1 MISFLWTFF
10 NNFAENTV
18 FSSDEI
24 TLLEDS
30 LYLCKR
36 EIQKKLIMN
45 IGIFCSANDNIEREY
60 FDRTEEF
67 GRWCAENGHSIV
79 FGGCNMGLMGC
90 VAEAFGA
97 YPHPLPKGKGDC
109 SSSSKGLNG
118 SNGLCVQEGSS
129 VQDGSSG
136 SSVQDGSRGLCSSN
150 GSRDLIGSR
159 GAKGNLIG
167 VVPRIVERGGRMSDR
182 LTVHIL
188 CDNLSDRKDLLL
200 AHSDVVVA
208 LPGGIGTLDEVFT
221 VAAAHTI
228 GYHQKRIILYNIG
241 GFWNTLIAL
250 LDDLQQHG
258 MVRGHWK
265 DYISVANS
273 FEELTAMIT
282 QEA

>member
-1 MISFLWTFF
+1 
-10 NNFAENTV
+10 
-18 FSSDEI
+18 
-24 TLLEDS
+24 
-30 LYLCKR
+30 
-36 EIQKKLIMN
+36 MN

-109 SSSSKGLNG
+109 SSCSKGLN
-118 SNGLCVQEGSS
+118 
-129 VQDGSSG
+129 
-136 SSVQDGSRGLCSSN
+136 
-150 GSRDLIGSR
+150 GSR

-182 LTVHIL
+182 LTVHIP

-250 LDDLQQHG
+250 LDDLQQRG
-258 MVRGHWK
+258 MIRGHWK

-273 FEELTAMIT
+273 FDELTAMIT

>member
-1 MISFLWTFF
+1 
-10 NNFAENTV
+10 
-18 FSSDEI
+18 
-24 TLLEDS
+24 
-30 LYLCKR
+30 
-36 EIQKKLIMN
+36 MN

-90 VAEAFGA
+90 VAEAYYQG
-97 YPHPLPKGKGDC
+97 
-109 SSSSKGLNG
+109 SKSALH
-118 SNGLCVQEGSS
+118 VQEGSS
-129 VQDGSSG
+129 VQDGS
-136 SSVQDGSRGLCSSN
+136 RGLSSSN
-150 GSRDLIGSR
+150 RSRDLIGSR

-182 LTVHIL
+182 LTVHIP

-258 MVRGHWK
+258 MIRGHWK

-282 QEA
+282 QKKHR

>member
-1 MISFLWTFF
+1 
-10 NNFAENTV
+10 
-18 FSSDEI
+18 
-24 TLLEDS
+24 
-30 LYLCKR
+30 
-36 EIQKKLIMN
+36 MN

-90 VAEAFGA
+90 VAEAYYQGFKSA
-97 YPHPLPKGKGDC
+97 
-109 SSSSKGLNG
+109 SS
-118 SNGLCVQEGSS
+118 VQEGSS
-129 VQDGSSG
+129 GSSF
-136 SSVQDGSRGLCSSN
+136 QDGSRGLSSSN

-167 VVPRIVERGGRMSDR
+167 VVPRIVERGGRMSER
-182 LTVHIL
+182 LTVHIP

-241 GFWNTLIAL
+241 GFWKTLIAL
-250 LDDLQQHG
+250 LEDLQQRG
-258 MVRGHWK
+258 MIRGHWK

>member
-1 MISFLWTFF
+1 
-10 NNFAENTV
+10 
-18 FSSDEI
+18 
-24 TLLEDS
+24 
-30 LYLCKR
+30 
-36 EIQKKLIMN
+36 MN

-67 GRWCAENGHSIV
+67 GRWCAENGLSIV

-90 VAEAFGA
+90 VAEAYYQGVKSA
-97 YPHPLPKGKGDC
+97 SRVL
-109 SSSSKGLNG
+109 
-118 SNGLCVQEGSS
+118 EGSK

-136 SSVQDGSRGLCSSN
+136 SN
-150 GSRDLIGSR
+150 GSS

-182 LTVHIL
+182 LTVHIP

-241 GFWNTLIAL
+241 GFWNTLIEL
-250 LDDLQQHG
+250 LDDIQQRG
-258 MVRGHWK
+258 MIRGHWK

>member
-1 MISFLWTFF
+1 
-10 NNFAENTV
+10 
-18 FSSDEI
+18 
-24 TLLEDS
+24 
-30 LYLCKR
+30 
-36 EIQKKLIMN
+36 MN

-90 VAEAFGA
+90 VAEAYYQGFKSASHVQEGSRGSRG
-97 YPHPLPKGKGDC
+97 LRGL
-109 SSSSKGLNG
+109 SSSKGL
-118 SNGLCVQEGSS
+118 
-129 VQDGSSG
+129 SG
-136 SSVQDGSRGLCSSN
+136 AS
-150 GSRDLIGSR
+150 

-182 LTVHIL
+182 LTVHIP

-200 AHSDVVVA
+200 AHSNVVVA

-258 MVRGHWK
+258 MIRGHWK
-265 DYISVANS
+265 DYICVANS
-273 FEELTAMIT
+273 FEELTVMIT

>member
-1 MISFLWTFF
+1 
-10 NNFAENTV
+10 
-18 FSSDEI
+18 
-24 TLLEDS
+24 
-30 LYLCKR
+30 
-36 EIQKKLIMN
+36 MN

-60 FDRTEEF
+60 FDRTGEI

-118 SNGLCVQEGSS
+118 SNGLCVQ
-129 VQDGSSG
+129 DGSRG
-136 SSVQDGSRGLCSSN
+136 SSVQDGSRGLSSSN

-182 LTVHIL
+182 LTVHIP

-250 LDDLQQHG
+250 LDDLQQRG
-258 MVRGHWK
+258 MIRGHWK
-265 DYISVANS
+265 DYICVANS

>member
-1 MISFLWTFF
+1 
-10 NNFAENTV
+10 
-18 FSSDEI
+18 
-24 TLLEDS
+24 
-30 LYLCKR
+30 
-36 EIQKKLIMN
+36 MN

-90 VAEAFGA
+90 VAEAYYQGFKSA
-97 YPHPLPKGKGDC
+97 
-109 SSSSKGLNG
+109 SR
-118 SNGLCVQEGSS
+118 VQEDSN
-129 VQDGSSG
+129 
-136 SSVQDGSRGLCSSN
+136 GSRGLSGLNGLS
-150 GSRDLIGSR
+150 GSRGLSGSS

-182 LTVHIL
+182 LTVHIP
-188 CDNLSDRKDLLL
+188 CDNLSNRKDLLL

-228 GYHQKRIILYNIG
+228 GYHQKLIILYNIG
-241 GFWNTLIAL
+241 DFWNTLIAL
-250 LDDLQQHG
+250 LDDLQQRG
-258 MVRGHWK
+258 MIRGHWK

>member
-129 VQDGSSG
+129 GSKVQE
-136 SSVQDGSRGLCSSN
+136 GSRGLSSSN
-150 GSRDLIGSR
+150 GSRGLSSSR

-182 LTVHIL
+182 LTVHIP

-250 LDDLQQHG
+250 LDDLQQRG
-258 MVRGHWK
+258 MIRGHWK

>member
-1 MISFLWTFF
+1 
-10 NNFAENTV
+10 
-18 FSSDEI
+18 
-24 TLLEDS
+24 
-30 LYLCKR
+30 
-36 EIQKKLIMN
+36 MN

-60 FDRTEEF
+60 FDRTGEF

-90 VAEAFGA
+90 VAEAYYQGFKSA
-97 YPHPLPKGKGDC
+97 SH
-109 SSSSKGLNG
+109 
-118 SNGLCVQEGSS
+118 VQEGSN
-129 VQDGSSG
+129 GSSF
-136 SSVQDGSRGLCSSN
+136 QDGSRGLSSSN

-182 LTVHIL
+182 LTVHIP

-200 AHSDVVVA
+200 AHSNVVVA

-250 LDDLQQHG
+250 LDDLQQRG
-258 MVRGHWK
+258 MIRGHWK

-273 FEELTAMIT
+273 FEELTVMIT

>member
-1 MISFLWTFF
+1 
-10 NNFAENTV
+10 
-18 FSSDEI
+18 
-24 TLLEDS
+24 
-30 LYLCKR
+30 
-36 EIQKKLIMN
+36 MN
-45 IGIFCSANDNIEREY
+45 IGIFCSANDNIEREF

-67 GRWCAENGHSIV
+67 GRWCSENGHSIV

-90 VAEAFGA
+90 VAEAYYQGFKSA
-97 YPHPLPKGKGDC
+97 SCVHE
-109 SSSSKGLNG
+109 G
-118 SNGLCVQEGSS
+118 SNGSI
-129 VQDGSSG
+129 
-136 SSVQDGSRGLCSSN
+136 VQDGSRGSN
-150 GSRDLIGSR
+150 A
-159 GAKGNLIG
+159 AKGNLIG
-167 VVPRIVERGGRMSDR
+167 VVPRIVERGGRMSER
-182 LTVHIL
+182 LTVHIP

-250 LDDLQQHG
+250 LDNLQQRG
-258 MVRGHWK
+258 MIRGHWK

>member
-1 MISFLWTFF
+1 
-10 NNFAENTV
+10 
-18 FSSDEI
+18 
-24 TLLEDS
+24 
-30 LYLCKR
+30 
-36 EIQKKLIMN
+36 MN

-90 VAEAFGA
+90 VAEAYYQEFKSA
-97 YPHPLPKGKGDC
+97 
-109 SSSSKGLNG
+109 SR
-118 SNGLCVQEGSS
+118 VQEGSS
-129 VQDGSSG
+129 GSSF
-136 SSVQDGSRGLCSSN
+136 QDGSRGLSSSN

-182 LTVHIL
+182 LTVHIP

-250 LDDLQQHG
+250 LDDLQQRG
-258 MVRGHWK
+258 MIRGHWK

-273 FEELTAMIT
+273 FDELTAMIT
-282 QEA
+282 KEA

>member
-1 MISFLWTFF
+1 
-10 NNFAENTV
+10 
-18 FSSDEI
+18 
-24 TLLEDS
+24 
-30 LYLCKR
+30 
-36 EIQKKLIMN
+36 MN

-90 VAEAFGA
+90 VAEAYYQGFKSA
-97 YPHPLPKGKGDC
+97 
-109 SSSSKGLNG
+109 SR
-118 SNGLCVQEGSS
+118 VQE
-129 VQDGSSG
+129 GSSG
-136 SSVQDGSRGLCSSN
+136 SSVQDGSRGLSSSN

-182 LTVHIL
+182 LTVHIP

-250 LDDLQQHG
+250 LDDLQQRG
-258 MVRGHWK
+258 MIRGHWK

>member
-1 MISFLWTFF
+1 
-10 NNFAENTV
+10 
-18 FSSDEI
+18 
-24 TLLEDS
+24 
-30 LYLCKR
+30 
-36 EIQKKLIMN
+36 MN
-45 IGIFCSANDNIEREY
+45 IGIFCSANNNIEREY

-90 VAEAFGA
+90 VAEAYYQGFKSA
-97 YPHPLPKGKGDC
+97 
-109 SSSSKGLNG
+109 SR
-118 SNGLCVQEGSS
+118 VQE
-129 VQDGSSG
+129 GSSG
-136 SSVQDGSRGLCSSN
+136 SSVQDGSRGLSSSN

-182 LTVHIL
+182 LTVHIP

-241 GFWNTLIAL
+241 DFWNTLIAL
-250 LDDLQQHG
+250 LDDLQQRG
-258 MVRGHWK
+258 MIRGHWK

-282 QEA
+282 KEA

>member
-1 MISFLWTFF
+1 
-10 NNFAENTV
+10 
-18 FSSDEI
+18 
-24 TLLEDS
+24 
-30 LYLCKR
+30 
-36 EIQKKLIMN
+36 MN

-67 GRWCAENGHSIV
+67 GRWCAENGHSIM

-90 VAEAFGA
+90 VAEAYYQGVKSA
-97 YPHPLPKGKGDC
+97 
-109 SSSSKGLNG
+109 SR
-118 SNGLCVQEGSS
+118 VQEGSK

-136 SSVQDGSRGLCSSN
+136 SN

-167 VVPRIVERGGRMSDR
+167 VVPRIVERGGRMSER
-182 LTVHIL
+182 LTVHIP

-250 LDDLQQHG
+250 LDDLQQRG
-258 MVRGHWK
+258 MIRGHWK

>member
-1 MISFLWTFF
+1 
-10 NNFAENTV
+10 
-18 FSSDEI
+18 
-24 TLLEDS
+24 
-30 LYLCKR
+30 
-36 EIQKKLIMN
+36 MN
-45 IGIFCSANDNIEREY
+45 IGIFCSANNNIEREY

-97 YPHPLPKGKGDC
+97 YPHPLPRGKGDC

-118 SNGLCVQEGSS
+118 LCVQEGSN
-129 VQDGSSG
+129 
-136 SSVQDGSRGLCSSN
+136 GSRGLSSSSGLN
-150 GSRDLIGSR
+150 GT
-159 GAKGNLIG
+159 KGNLIG

-182 LTVHIL
+182 LTVHIP

-241 GFWNTLIAL
+241 DFWNTLIAL
-250 LDDLQQHG
+250 LDDLQQRG
-258 MVRGHWK
+258 MIRGHWK

-282 QEA
+282 KEA